1 MTIKVDAFQID
12 NGIPHNRI
20 LIVGVLVSLLL
31 LYLAYLNEVLGT
43 DLFSFCGGLAAVTAI
58 VWGSDAIKILNSYGL
73 ATGVP
78 SAGMIGFGAGVG
90 AMLFSTLF
98 GVCAPI
104 VALAAAA
111 VTGLV
116 LGYLA
121 NRVLGMNIP
130 VMVRSL
136 TELSIAGAFTLLG
149 LAALVTGGFTFDRLA
164 VEGGGLFIRGGLFV
178 VVFILGAIAIQHPW
192 NAVLPTGKQDRMFM
206 LAAECGFLS
215 MMMAA
220 ILSFAIVGAGA
231 AIISLAI
238 ACVCWLYTYC
248 RYIAL
253 SRRDAAAWLDTKP
266 IPDTEGH
273 DSQQK

>member
-1 MTIKVDAFQID
+1 MTIKIDASQVDRGVPHTRIMIA
-12 NGIPHNRI
+12 GIF
-20 LIVGVLVSLLL
+20 VSLVF
-31 LYLAYLNEVLGT
+31 LYLTYLNNISKT
-43 DLFSFCGGLAAVTAI
+43 DSFSFFGGLAAVAAI
-58 VWGSDAIKILNSYGL
+58 VWGSDTIKILNSYGL

-98 GVCAPI
+98 GIYTPL

-111 VTGLV
+111 ATGLV
-116 LGYLA
+116 IGYLA
-121 NRVLGMNIP
+121 NRVIGMNIP

-136 TELSIAGAFTLLG
+136 TELSAAGALTLLG
-149 LAALVTGGFTFDRLA
+149 LAALVTGGFSFDLLA
-164 VEGGGLFIRGGLFV
+164 IDSDGPFIRGGLIV

-215 MMMAA
+215 MMMSA
-220 ILSFAIVGAGA
+220 ILSFAVISTASALV
-231 AIISLAI
+231 SLAL
-238 ACVCWLYTYC
+238 AGVCWLYTYS

-253 SRRDAAAWLDTKP
+253 SRRDAAAWLDTQP
-266 IPDTEGH
+266 IPDTGG
-273 DSQQK
+273 DRP

>member
-1 MTIKVDAFQID
+1 MTIRVDASQID
-12 NGIPHNRI
+12 HGVPHTRIMIAGI
-20 LIVGVLVSLLL
+20 LVSLLF

-43 DLFSFCGGLAAVTAI
+43 DQFSFCGGLAAVAAI
-58 VWGSDAIKILNSYGL
+58 IWGSDAIKILNSYGL

-90 AMLFSTLF
+90 AMLISTLF
-98 GVCAPI
+98 GGYAPL

-121 NRVLGMNIP
+121 NRVLAMNIP

-136 TELSIAGAFTLLG
+136 TELSVAGAFTLLG
-149 LAALVTGGFTFDRLA
+149 LAALVTGGFTFDRL
-164 VEGGGLFIRGGLFV
+164 VVDGGGLFIRGGLVV

-206 LAAECGFLS
+206 LAAECGFLT

-220 ILSFAIVGAGA
+220 ILSFAIVSPGA
-231 AIISLAI
+231 ALISLAL
-238 ACVCWLYTYC
+238 AGVCWLYTYY

-266 IPDTEGH
+266 IPETGD
-273 DSQQK
+273 DRI